1 MSLISGLN
9 QAVAAIDAL
18 GEYAVAQAEFQQ
30 LRQLLTESIE
40 DLEARPMS
48 RTPSAAF
55 GESYWG
61 GNLGHHTGIAERH
74 VAEAIDD
81 LVTGLTEYREAVDYA
96 ERTAVDT
103 DDDVAARLRALAAAP
118 IVVDGST
125 IADGSSCV
133 DQPDLTTNDSCE
145 P

>member
-9 QAVAAIDAL
+9 QAVDAIDAL
-18 GEYAVAQAEFQQ
+18 GEFLVAQEEFQK

-40 DLEARPMS
+40 DLESQPLV
-48 RTPSAAF
+48 RTPAGSF
-55 GESYWG
+55 GESYSG
-61 GNLGHHTGIAERH
+61 GNLGHHTEIAERH
-74 VAEAIDD
+74 VSGAIDD
-81 LVTGLTEYREAVDYA
+81 LIAGLTAYSEAVAYA

-118 IVVDGST
+118 IVVDSST
-125 IADGSSCV
+125 ITDGASCV